1 MERYY
6 TDKGFISKGASL
18 MILDDTDSKYFML
31 LPTTDMPETK
41 GAPSTQAKTVLTD
54 GSVTE
59 VEGLQ
64 TNDQKTYTFN
74 YHRDNIK
81 QLKKYVGKSLSFL
94 ERNPDNTGEKFT
106 GTMKF
111 GRSALSVDGIVQGQL
126 FITVNS
132 AEELPIDDV
141 RDIIKKT
148 AVITTPLPD
157 VTITGTNTIELA
169 IETSEK
175 ATVTATS
182 ASNSI
187 ATANYS
193 NGKLTITGVAAG
205 YTMINLETSATGEA
219 KSYRSIA
226 VEVVADSE

>member
-94 ERNPDNTGEKFT
+94 ERNPDNTGEKYT

-111 GRSALSVDGIVQGQL
+111 GRSALSVDGIVQGQM

-157 VTITGTNTIELA
+157 VTITGTNSIEIA

-182 ASNSI
+182 ASTSI
-187 ATANYS
+187 ATVNYS
-193 NGKLTITGVAAG
+193 SGKLTITGVAAG
-205 YTMINLETSATGEA
+205 YTMINLVTSATGEA
-219 KSYRSIA
+219 PSYRSIA
-226 VEVVADSE
+226 VEVVAAS

>member
-94 ERNPDNTGEKFT
+94 ERNPDNTGEKYT

-111 GRSALSVDGIVQGQL
+111 GRSALSVDGIVQGQM

-157 VTITGTNTIELA
+157 VTITGTNSIEIA

-182 ASNSI
+182 ASTSI

-205 YTMINLETSATGEA
+205 YTMINLVTSATGEA
-219 KSYRSIA
+219 PSYRSIA
-226 VEVVADSE
+226 VEVVAAS

>member
-1 MERYY
+1 
-6 TDKGFISKGASL
+6 
-18 MILDDTDSKYFML
+18 
-31 LPTTDMPETK
+31 
-41 GAPSTQAKTVLTD
+41 
-54 GSVTE
+54 
-59 VEGLQ
+59 
-64 TNDQKTYTFN
+64 
-74 YHRDNIK
+74 
-81 QLKKYVGKSLSFL
+81 
-94 ERNPDNTGEKFT
+94 
-106 GTMKF
+106 MKF
-111 GRSALSVDGIVQGQL
+111 GRSALSVDGIVQGQM

-157 VTITGTNTIELA
+157 VTITGTNSIEIA

-182 ASNSI
+182 ASTSI
-187 ATANYS
+187 ATVNYS

-219 KSYRSIA
+219 PSYRSIA
-226 VEVVADSE
+226 VEVVAASE